1 MDDSDDVEI
10 EGGPSGV
17 DARLARKQRNE
28 AREAARLQRVAQA
41 AVSKRAAGAAKEA
54 RQRKQEQRRLERLAQ
69 KVAARRSSG
78 PSTEEAR
85 LARVAEKAAARRGT
99 RSKDD
104 GDADD
109 VMEDEESR
117 LQRLAEKI
125 QRRRSER
132 ALEAG
137 EDDDEQEEE
146 EEEKMQPDIAIKGQ
160 KTTKQRTKD
169 QAGKRKQKKKGK
181 KAAKA
186 AKAAKS
192 KEEGATERGEAK
204 KKDKPPKKKQ
214 KKGSSS
220 SGEEGEEKVK
230 GEDGGSDSDSSSSS
244 SDSSS
249 SSSSCSSSASS
260 HAQAVAKAL
269 ASGLQPPA
277 RPRKLSAALAD
288 ACFGWESATA
298 GRVTAAMVHAAASAA
313 ASTLS
318 PLASA
323 AEVERFLGA
332 SGVDRETA
340 QKFRMLPAN
349 YQSLVMERG
358 PVQGVRNPSSVL
370 CNRIHDVESGR
381 VSAPP
386 SVNAHG
392 VAQMPGSNPA
402 IEKMI
407 KDNDLDSSASGVLRS
422 LPASKIG
429 LALSLKLE
437 EVRNPSALIMQN
449 LQEHARTPT
458 QMVVSKAISKLR

>member
-1 MDDSDDVEI
+1 LDDSDDVEI

-28 AREAARLQRVAQA
+28 AREAGRLQRVAQA
-41 AVSKRAAGAAKEA
+41 AVAKRAAGAAKEV
-54 RQRKQEQRRLERLAQ
+54 RQREQEQRRLERLAQ

-125 QRRRSER
+125 QRRRSEQ

-146 EEEKMQPDIAIKGQ
+146 EEEEMQPDIAIKGQ
-160 KTTKQRTKD
+160 KTNKQRTKD

-204 KKDKPPKKKQ
+204 KDKPPKKKH
-214 KKGSSS
+214 KNGSSS

-249 SSSSCSSSASS
+249 SSSSCSSFASS

-269 ASGLQPPA
+269 ASGQQPPA

-407 KDNDLDSSASGVLRS
+407 KDNDLDSSAAGVLRS

-449 LQEHARTPT
+449 LQEHARTQT

>member
-1 MDDSDDVEI
+1 LDDSDDVEI

-28 AREAARLQRVAQA
+28 AREAGRLQRVAQA
-41 AVSKRAAGAAKEA
+41 AVAKRAAGAAKEV
-54 RQRKQEQRRLERLAQ
+54 RQREQEQRRLERLAQ

-132 ALEAG
+132 ALEAD

-146 EEEKMQPDIAIKGQ
+146 EEEEMQPDIAIKGQ
-160 KTTKQRTKD
+160 KTNKQRTKD

-204 KKDKPPKKKQ
+204 KDKPPKKKH

-277 RPRKLSAALAD
+277 RLRKLSAALAD

-407 KDNDLDSSASGVLRS
+407 KDNDLDSSAAEVLRS

-449 LQEHARTPT
+449 LQEHARTQT

>member
-1 MDDSDDVEI
+1 LDDSDDVEI

-28 AREAARLQRVAQA
+28 AREAGRLQRVAQA
-41 AVSKRAAGAAKEA
+41 AVAKRAAAKEV
-54 RQRKQEQRRLERLAQ
+54 RQREQEQRRLERLAQ

-125 QRRRSER
+125 QRRRSEQ

-146 EEEKMQPDIAIKGQ
+146 EEEEMQPDIAIKGQ
-160 KTTKQRTKD
+160 KTNKQRTKD

-204 KKDKPPKKKQ
+204 KDKPPKKKH
-214 KKGSSS
+214 KNGSSS

-249 SSSSCSSSASS
+249 SSSSCSSFASS

-269 ASGLQPPA
+269 ASGQQPPA

-407 KDNDLDSSASGVLRS
+407 KDNDLDSSAAGVLRS

-449 LQEHARTPT
+449 LQEHARTQT